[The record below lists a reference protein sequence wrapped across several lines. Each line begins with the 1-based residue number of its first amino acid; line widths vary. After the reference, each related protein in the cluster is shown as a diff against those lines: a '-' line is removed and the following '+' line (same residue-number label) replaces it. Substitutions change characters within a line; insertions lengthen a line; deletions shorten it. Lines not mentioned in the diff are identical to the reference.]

1 MANREIAARPA
12 VAGGAWYDSLPR
24 STKFPTVGGILIL
37 AVALM
42 GFGVWGNMAPIAGA
56 VVASGVFVA
65 TGQNKIIQ
73 HFEGGIIREIY
84 VREGDVVEQGQ
95 VLLDLD
101 DTAARA
107 EQQRLFLRRVRLSA
121 IDARLQAEMREE
133 PEIRWPDDVTGA
145 LTVSPEAKEII
156 ESQKMTFTARR
167 NYMNSDI
174 KSIDE
179 SIKALDERIQK
190 SRVQLDAVKR
200 QIVLLDE
207 EIATKQPLLQAG
219 LVGKPELMVLHRS
232 KANLEGE
239 VGRVMGE
246 IGDAK
251 ERIAR
256 AIEQIN
262 GVRKTA
268 IKTAVEQM
276 HEVRGELADVRER
289 MLSAK
294 GMLDRVRITAPVGG
308 VVVKL
313 RYHTRG
319 GVVESWSCCRS
330 RTN

>member
-1 MANREIAARPA
+1 MFGKKLIVREP
-12 VAGGAWYDSLPR
+12 VVVETNWYESLPR
-24 STKFPTVGGILIL
+24 STRIPTIGGVLIM

-42 GFGVWGNMAPIAGA
+42 GFGVWGNMAPVAGA

-73 HFEGGIIREIY
+73 HLEGGVIREIY
-84 VREGDVVEQGQ
+84 VREGDTVQPGQ
-95 VLLDLD
+95 VLLDCD
-101 DTAARA
+101 GTAARA
-107 EQQRLFLRRVRLSA
+107 ELQRLFLRRVRLSA

-179 SIKALDERIQK
+179 SIKALDERIQG
-190 SRVQLDAVKR
+190 SLIQLDAIKR
-200 QIVLLDE
+200 QIVLLNE
-207 EIATKQPLLQAG
+207 EIETKDRLVQAG
-219 LVGKPELMVLHRS
+219 LVRKPELMVLQRS
-232 KANLEGE
+232 KANLDGE
-239 VGRVMGE
+239 VGRVIGD

-256 AIEQIN
+256 AREQIN

-276 HEVRGELADVRER
+276 HEVQAELADVRER

-294 GMLDRVRITAPVGG
+294 GILDRIRVTAPVSG
-308 VVVKL
+308 VGVKL

-319 GVVESWSCCRS
+319 GAGEAGK
-330 RTN
+330 N